1 MKVLIFLP
9 PCPLRESVSSVLTA
23 GEFSVETAES
33 AKECLERAR
42 LGEYDA
48 VLLGVGP
55 DNHGDALIAVDLL
68 RQRQPYVALF
78 IFERNLDL
86 DQRLGLFDAG
96 VDDCI
101 REPFF
106 PQEFAVRLEASIRL
120 RQAAS
125 SPSESRTDVY
135 VLRSGDLELN
145 LAQRKV
151 TRQGKP
157 IDLGTKE
164 FLLLEYLMRNV
175 DRSVT
180 RTMILEHVWNSSF
193 EGLTNLV
200 DVYISSLRNKLDRGF
215 PQKLIQTNRGVGYM
229 FTSGASAG
237 PPNK

>member
-9 PCPLRESVSSVLTA
+9 PCTLQESVSSVLTTR
-23 GEFSVETAES
+23 EFSVETAES
-33 AKECLERAR
+33 AKECLDCDR
-42 LGEYDA
+42 LGKYEA
-48 VLLGVGP
+48 ILLGV
-55 DNHGDALIAVDLL
+55 DDENYRDVLIVVELL
-68 RQRQPYVALF
+68 RQNQPYATLL

-86 DQRLGLFDAG
+86 DQRLRLFDAG

-101 REPFF
+101 REPFY
-106 PQEFAVRLEASIRL
+106 PQEFAVRLEAWIRL

-125 SPSESRTDVY
+125 SPSESRTDVN

-145 LAQRKV
+145 LVQRKV

-200 DVYISSLRNKLDRGF
+200 DVYISSLRSKLDQGF

>member
-9 PCPLRESVSSVLTA
+9 PCTLQESVSSVLTTR
-23 GEFSVETAES
+23 EFSVETAES
-33 AKECLERAR
+33 ATECLECAR
-42 LGEYDA
+42 LGEYEA
-48 VLLGVGP
+48 ILLGV
-55 DNHGDALIAVDLL
+55 DNENYGDVLIVVELL
-68 RQRQPYVALF
+68 RQNQPYATLF

-86 DQRLGLFDAG
+86 DQRFRLFDAG
-96 VDDCI
+96 VDDCVC
-101 REPFF
+101 EPFF

-120 RQAAS
+120 RHATS
-125 SPSESRTDVY
+125 SLSESRTEVNM
-135 VLRSGDLELN
+135 LRSGDLELN
-145 LAQRKV
+145 LVQRKV

-157 IDLGTKE
+157 IDLRTKE

-180 RTMILEHVWNSSF
+180 RTMILEHVWNTSF

-200 DVYISSLRNKLDRGF
+200 DVYISSLRRKLDRGF